1 MLLLC
6 TFLIVVFI
14 NCCFFTLFAKFAF
27 SKSTRKKESIFSP
40 VSLLICAKNEKQN
53 LADNIPLWL
62 DQDYPNFEI
71 ILINDASNDETLDV
85 MEHFAKKDTRIQIV
99 NVENNEAFWGN
110 KKYALT
116 LGIKKA
122 KNKIL
127 LFTDADCRP
136 ASNNWIQKMTANLSR
151 DKKLVLG
158 YGAYIKTPGF
168 LNALIRY
175 ETLLTAIQYFSYA
188 KAGLPYMGVGRNLA
202 YTSELFYNNNGFI
215 SHIKIPSGD
224 DDLFVNEV
232 ATGKNTAICF
242 HKDAFT
248 YSNPKRSWNAW
259 ILQKKRHLSTA
270 KFYKPQHKLALGI
283 FYLCNLLF
291 WVLAILSVLLLDWKV
306 PIGLIAVRF
315 SFELVVMGKAFVK
328 LNEKNLIPFIP
339 VLEIFLLL
347 TQMTT
352 FISNIFSKPQR
363 WK

>member
-1 MLLLC
+1 MLLQYAFVL
-6 TFLIVVFI
+6 VVLI
-14 NCCFFTLFAKFAF
+14 NCGFYLLFTKFSF
-27 SKSTRKKESIFSP
+27 LRNTVKKKPTSYP
-40 VSLLICAKNEKQN
+40 VSLVICAKNEMEN
-53 LADNIPLWL
+53 LKVNIPLWL
-62 DQDYPNFEI
+62 DQDYPNFEV
-71 ILINDASNDETLDV
+71 ILINDASSDETLET
-85 MEHFAKKDTRIQIV
+85 MEHFAKRDARIQIV
-99 NVENNEAFWGN
+99 NVENNEIFWGN

-122 KNKIL
+122 KNKTL

-136 ASNNWIQKMTANLSR
+136 ASNKWLQIMTSNFSEE
-151 DKKLVLG
+151 KKLILG
-158 YGAYIKTPGF
+158 YGAYVKTPG
-168 LNALIRY
+168 LLSALIRY